1 MLISLLADGAMW
13 TPMHRFNLMFRHRNL
28 YPLAGFVA
36 HYLHFSC
43 LMSWRTRPLI
53 TSATT
58 VIFLVMPHIHCCFV
72 SFLWPNLS
80 HINLIS
86 SISTPCLSL
95 STCICVFFSLLLC
108 SCPSLYSRPPN
119 LPSYTLCLTH
129 LLSARQVSVAKR
141 QGMSDGLLLRERRLS
156 IMISYLPVQYSHKL
170 DYSCGSCSGPL
181 CREINADFASAH
193 E

>member
-13 TPMHRFNLMFRHRNL
+13 TPMHIFNLMFRPRHL
-28 YPLAGFVA
+28 YPLAGFVS

-43 LMSWRTRPLI
+43 LMYRRTRLLI
-53 TSATT
+53 TDATT
-58 VIFLVMPHIHCCFV
+58 VTFLVTPHIHCCSD
-72 SFLWPNLS
+72 SFLWPHLS

-86 SISTPCLSL
+86 YISSTSFSL

-108 SCPSLYSRPPN
+108 SCPSPYPRPPN

-156 IMISYLPVQYSHKL
+156 IMISYLPMQYSRKL
-170 DYSCGSCSGPL
+170 DYSCRSCCGLL
-181 CREINADFASAH
+181 C
-193 E
+193 